1 MHAQS
6 LQVQAQ
12 VFNENW
18 PGADLLARAQE
29 GELSQQEVGGR
40 AAEMR
45 RGKFMMQMFC
55 FYDFISILYLK
66 YANLLIFF
74 VINVF

>member
-1 MHAQS
+1 
-6 LQVQAQ
+6 
-12 VFNENW
+12 
-18 PGADLLARAQE
+18 
-29 GELSQQEVGGR
+29 
-40 AAEMR
+40 MR